1 VHKEKKGV
9 NGPVVISSGLAA
21 FTDADGQG
29 NVTTVVTGVD
39 AVLLQA
45 ILASPRDYYVNLH
58 TSANT
63 GGAMRDQLRSSH
75 KR

>member
-1 VHKEKKGV
+1 MTT
-9 NGPVVISSGLAA
+9 

-39 AVLLQA
+39 PTLQA
-45 ILASPRDYYVNLH
+45 ILDSPRDYDVNLH
-58 TSANT
+58 TSANPS
-63 GGAMRDQLRSSH
+63 GSMRDQLRSSH